1 MDKTAHDVVQL
12 ARAKNDGQAWIFEE
26 IFDSFE
32 ECHGDRLFADDEAI
46 VGGIARLDGKP
57 VTVIGI
63 QKDGICRKISA
74 EILVLPILKA
84 IEKLYD

>member
-1 MDKTAHDVVQL
+1 MDKL
-12 ARAKNDGQAWIFEE
+12 GFFEE

-63 QKDGICRKISA
+63 QRTGSA
-74 EILVLPILKA
+74 GKYPQKFWFSPS
-84 IEKLYD
+84 

>member
-1 MDKTAHDVVQL
+1 MMSFSQQEL
-12 ARAKNDGQAWIFEE
+12 KNDGQAWIFEE